1 MNGRIFLH
9 SVDIFSSMSDTE
21 LDILARLLNTLYVK
35 KGDLLFS
42 EGDEGEELFIVR
54 SGTMGISVVLADG
67 EELEV
72 AEFGPREFF
81 GEMSIFEGEPRSATC
96 RAKEKGTLLTMKA
109 GEFFRLADRYPET
122 ANRIMHRMLN
132 ITARRLRKT
141 NFFLNE
147 MVSWGE
153 SARKRAVTDDLTG
166 LYNRGF
172 FDINLKRKISDAL
185 TGGEPLCLAMADLD
199 GFGRLNSV
207 HGEAVCNQVI
217 QKAVEVFR
225 QAFTEKDILTRYGGD
240 EFAFILPGRNL
251 QEAKEVCDD
260 VCRRMRLVTVEAQ
273 NQAAIRITTSIGIA
287 AVSDDA
293 AYGDNLVKLADEA
306 LYRAKESGR
315 GRAVSYS
322 GR

>member
-1 MNGRIFLH
+1 MKDRNFLH
-9 SVDIFSSMSDTE
+9 SVDIFSSLLDEE
-21 LDILARLLNTLYVK
+21 LDILISLLNTLSFK
-35 KGDLLFS
+35 KEELLFS
-42 EGDEGEELFIVR
+42 EGDDGEELFIVR

-81 GEMSIFEGEPRSATC
+81 GEMSIFEGETRSATC
-96 RAKEKGTLLTMKA
+96 RAKEKGTLLSLKA
-109 GEFFRLADRYPET
+109 GDFFRMADRYPET

-141 NFFLNE
+141 NLFLNE

-153 SARKRAVTDDLTG
+153 SARKRAITDDLTG

-172 FDINLKRKISDAL
+172 FDINLKRKISEAL
-185 TGGEPLCLAMADLD
+185 AAGEPLCLAMADLD
-199 GFGRLNSV
+199 GFGMLNAI
-207 HGEAVCNQVI
+207 HGETVCNQVI
-217 QKAVEVFR
+217 QRAVEVFYQSFDER
-225 QAFTEKDILTRYGGD
+225 DILTRYGGD

-251 QEAKEVCDD
+251 REAKELCDD
-260 VCRRMRLVTVEAQ
+260 ICRRMRSMTVEVQSKAP
-273 NQAAIRITTSIGIA
+273 IRISTSIGIA

-293 AYGDNLVKLADEA
+293 PFGDDLVKLADEA
-306 LYRAKESGR
+306 LYKAKEAGR
-315 GRAVSYS
+315 GRAVTYS